1 MNRKSLPTN
10 AQSSANADTAEAQ
23 VGLRL
28 AAALSEYQA
37 HELGADL
44 SPDIASRLRFAR
56 DKAMAAARQ
65 ASIAA
70 AAAPVFMSAGG
81 SAVMLGR
88 GDGDQSP
95 WWLRLG
101 SLLPLAVLLGGLMLI
116 DSHYT
121 RSQIDAAAEVDAALL
136 ADDLPPEAYRDQ
148 GFVEFLKSS
157 RP

>member
-1 MNRKSLPTN
+1 MNRTSPPTN
-10 AQSSANADTAEAQ
+10 AHNAAKADAVEAR

-37 HELGADL
+37 HESGAELG
-44 SPDIASRLRFAR
+44 PDIASRLRFAR

-65 ASIAA
+65 ASSAA
-70 AAAPVFMSAGG
+70 ATSPAVVAASGG
-81 SAVMLGR
+81 AAVLG
-88 GDGDQSP
+88 GGADESP

-101 SLLPLAVLLGGLMLI
+101 SLLPLAVLLGGLVLI

-121 RSQIDAAAEVDAALL
+121 RSQIDAAAEIDAALL

-148 GFVEFLKSS
+148 GFVEFLRSS